1 MKLFSSILLATLG
14 FAFSANAQQARDAYQ
29 LQDQAYQTYRMIGDN
44 AQRLSPAQ
52 IQRVSQLLSDIQNEV
67 YGGGYQPKMM
77 VKGTIENREF
87 SFDSR
92 SLMDLN
98 DQCTAFVRQNGLT
111 AVDDIQVSINLKP
124 LVSLRNSTGYW
135 QSANQICGQIVDQ
148 ARDAGLR
155 VGASSVLVGSME
167 NRDFKFVGNDNVDVY
182 NQCDAFVKQNGL
194 TAVDDIT
201 VSRNFSKAVV
211 LKNSTGY
218 WKNSL
223 EICQQVMNAK

>member
-1 MKLFSSILLATLG
+1 MKLFSSLLLVTLG
-14 FAFSANAQQARDAYQ
+14 FAFSANAQQARDSYQ
-29 LQDQAYQTYRMIGDN
+29 LQDQAYQTYRMINDN

-52 IQRVSQLLSDIQNEV
+52 ISRVSQLLGDIQNEV
-67 YGGGYQPKMM
+67 YGGGYSPRMM
-77 VKGTIENREF
+77 VKGSIENREF

-92 SLMDLN
+92 TLMDLSE
-98 DQCTAFVRQNGLT
+98 QCTAFVKQNGLT

-124 LVSLRNSTGYW
+124 LVSLRNQTGYW
-135 QSANQICGQIVDQ
+135 QSANQICGQIIDQ

-155 VGASSVLVGSME
+155 VGASSVLTGSIE
-167 NRDFKFVGNDNVDVY
+167 NRDFKFIGNDNVDVY

-194 TAVDDIT
+194 NAVDDIS
-201 VSRNFSKAVV
+201 VSKNFQKAVV
-211 LKNSTGY
+211 LHNQTGY